1 MTTTH
6 HPSAAR
12 VPTDRPHR
20 GIQHLLHP
28 QVLGVIIG
36 GSGASAFVHVNKDLL
51 PGSWPTVAVLAWAAA
66 VFVCAWAVLLRPR
79 RLRDVGP
86 PRPGAGLVY
95 SASVLGMLAGFAIGR
110 FVLDAAGRPELMPAV
125 VVVAVGLH
133 FVPFARAFGAPV
145 FGTLGWSLAAIGV
158 VGVLLGLVAGT
169 VPVAAA
175 AVVTG
180 VVMLLLMALDAVRPG
195 APS

>member
-66 VFVCAWAVLLRPR
+66 LFVCAWAVLLRPR
-79 RLRDVGP
+79 GCATSAPRAPAPASSTAPRCSGCSPASPSVGSSSTP
-86 PRPGAGLVY
+86 
-95 SASVLGMLAGFAIGR
+95 STGR
-110 FVLDAAGRPELMPAV
+110 
-125 VVVAVGLH
+125 
-133 FVPFARAFGAPV
+133 
-145 FGTLGWSLAAIGV
+145 S
-158 VGVLLGLVAGT
+158 
-169 VPVAAA
+169 
-175 AVVTG
+175 
-180 VVMLLLMALDAVRPG
+180 
-195 APS
+195 